1 MYSFDICHLDLPVL
15 NLLKGFDIW
24 ILTLGFSKFMIPR
37 FTHLHVHSQY
47 SLLDGLPKIE
57 ELLNYVKENDMESVA
72 ITDHGVL
79 YGAVEFYKKAKQAGI
94 KPIIGSE
101 IYTALE
107 GMTQKRPN
115 IDNKRYHLVLLVKN
129 ETGYRNLV
137 KLVTKAHLEGFYYKP
152 RIDEELLFQHTE
164 GLIALS
170 ACLQGKIPRLIISG
184 RIEEAEKTALKYQE
198 AFGKGNFYLEIQH
211 HPNISEQIKANK
223 ILIEL
228 SKKHG
233 IPLVATND
241 CHYLRPEDAEA
252 QDILMLIN
260 TGAKPD
266 DPDRLTMRQDD
277 FSMTPPKEMIENFKD
292 VPEALANT
300 QKIVQACNF
309 EFKLGEIK
317 LPHFPMPNQ
326 GDPDEY
332 LRDVCEK
339 RFEKR
344 KKEFKN
350 EKEAKE
356 RMAYELGVVKKTG
369 FASYF
374 LIVADFVE
382 WAKENKIV
390 VGPGRGSV
398 GSSLVA
404 YLTNITNI
412 NPLQHNLLFERFLTS
427 ERISPPDIDLDFA
440 DTRRDEVIE
449 YVSQKYGQDRVA
461 QIITFG
467 TMAARAAIRDVGR
480 VLKYP
485 YSVCDKIAK
494 MIPFG
499 FNLDQTLKQIP
510 EFREAYESDEQIKRL
525 VDLSKKLEGV
535 ARHASTHACGVVI
548 SAEPL
553 DTLVPVQRP
562 TQNDDNIITQYEMH
576 SIEDLGL
583 LKMDFLGLKNLTMI
597 EDTIKLVG
605 ITRGKKIEINEIPQ
619 DDKKTYKLLQKA
631 ETTSIFQLESSGMK
645 KWLRQLQPSN
655 FEDISTM
662 LALYRPGP
670 MQFIPEY
677 VARKQKRKKI
687 AYLHPKLKPI
697 LESTYGLPVFQEQ
710 MMQIAREI
718 AGFSL
723 SEADTLRK
731 AIGKKIPSLLHEQ
744 KEKFISGAIK
754 QGIEKGIA
762 QKIWGWF
769 LPFAQYGFNKC
780 LTGDTEI
787 ISATGNIRTIENIY
801 QESKLKRA
809 YRNIGKSTISLGK
822 NFKFDSGK
830 ILRII
835 QNGKKA
841 VYEIETLSGRKIRAT
856 KEHRFLLFS
865 GWKKLKELNKGD
877 RLAIARFWPI
887 NKMHKIEWPWHKIT
901 LLGYVLSEGNTC
913 QPNGFYLYTNS
924 EEEMKEYVKILE
936 KFNNTKATVS
946 RRMDRNGGYA
956 VYAGRIDL
964 KQKSEAVEWI
974 MNNLNLKY
982 KKTTQKVIPL
992 EAFRLNNNGLSVLL
1006 GSMWNG
1012 DGCISPNQG
1021 FIYYATSSE
1030 NLAKQ
1035 IQALLLRFGILSKL
1049 HKKKFNYRNTV
1060 KTGWT
1065 ISLSRYDNLLKFAEN
1080 IGPHLIAKRKRD
1092 LKRLL
1097 DTHSILKNGKSSM
1110 LFARGT
1116 LDTVP
1121 AEVII
1126 EIRNECQR
1134 ANIPMKTV
1142 ADWAGVSYRLF
1153 QIDCRKKGLQRETL
1167 YKIANILNSERLKN
1181 IAESDIYW
1189 DKIKSIKYIGKEQTY
1204 DLTIRES
1211 HNFVA
1216 NGFIV
1221 HNSHSTGYGIIA
1233 YQTAYLKANFPVE
1246 FMAAVL
1252 ASEKQDVERIAFL
1265 LEECKRM
1272 NIDVLP
1278 PDINESFKY
1287 FTVVDKNKIRFGLLA
1302 IKNVGHNIVQT
1313 IVDERAANGKYQS
1326 IGDFVNKIHSKDLN
1340 KKSMEALI
1348 KAGAF
1353 DKLEE
1358 RNMLLGNLER
1368 LLSCSREIQNNKK
1381 NGQKGLFD
1389 GSRIKTTINLEPME
1403 PASAAEKL
1411 QWEKEL
1417 LGLFVSGHPLETY
1430 QKSIAKKAVP
1440 ILKILQE
1447 LTKTEDQPGFPLNVP
1462 DKIFKKITPG
1472 TRLKICGLISRIK
1485 KIITKSGRPMF
1496 FVKIQDLTGE
1506 IEAIIFPNSAEQY
1519 ANVLRENK
1527 IVLVS
1532 GRVDFKDD
1540 SPKMIVEGIEEI
1552 IEE

>member
-1 MYSFDICHLDLPVL
+1 MSPA
-15 NLLKGFDIW
+15 
-24 ILTLGFSKFMIPR
+24 

-57 ELLNYVKENDMESVA
+57 ELLDYVKKNDMDSVA
-72 ITDHGVL
+72 LTDHGVL

-94 KPIIGSE
+94 KPIIGCEVYMAYES
-101 IYTALE
+101 
-107 GMTQKRPN
+107 MTQKRPK
-115 IDNKRYHLVLLVKN
+115 IDSKRYHLILLVKN
-129 ETGYRNLV
+129 EIGYRNLV
-137 KLVTKAHLEGFYYKP
+137 KMVSKSHLEGFYYKP
-152 RIDEELLFQHTE
+152 RIDEELLFQHAE

-170 ACLQGKIPRLIISG
+170 GCLQGKIPRLIISG
-184 RIEEAEKTALKYQE
+184 RIEEAEKTALKYQK
-198 AFGKGNFYLEIQH
+198 AFGKENFYLEIQH
-211 HPNISEQIKANK
+211 HANIPEQSKINK

-228 SKKHG
+228 SKKHN

-241 CHYLRPEDAEA
+241 CHYLRPDDAEA

-266 DPDRLTMRQDD
+266 DSNRLTMRQDD
-277 FSMTPPKEMIENFKD
+277 FSMTPPKEMAENFKN
-292 VPEALANT
+292 VPEAISNT
-300 QKIVQACNF
+300 QKIVEACNF

-317 LPHFPMPNQ
+317 LPHFPVPNQ
-326 GDPDEY
+326 GNPDQY
-332 LRDVCEK
+332 LKNICER

-350 EKEAKE
+350 EKES
-356 RMAYELGVVKKTG
+356 RDRLDYELEVIEKTG

-398 GSSLVA
+398 GGSLVA

-412 NPLQHNLLFERFLTS
+412 NPLQYNLLFERFLNP
-427 ERISPPDIDLDFA
+427 ERISMPDIDLDFA

-449 YVSQKYGQDRVA
+449 YVSRKYGQERVA

-485 YSVCDKIAK
+485 YSLCDKIAK
-494 MIPFG
+494 MVPLG
-499 FNLDQTLKQIP
+499 FDLDQTLKRVP
-510 EFREAYESDEQIKRL
+510 EFREAYENDEQIKRL
-525 VDLSKKLEGV
+525 IDLSKKLEGV

-548 SAEPL
+548 SAKPL

-562 TQNDDNIITQYEMH
+562 TQSDGNIITQYEMH

-597 EDTIKLVG
+597 EEAIKL
-605 ITRGKKIEINEIPQ
+605 IKATRGEKIEIDEIPQ
-619 DDKKTYKLLQKA
+619 NDKKTYKLLQKA

-645 KWLRQLQPSN
+645 KWLRQLQPST

-677 VARKQKRKKI
+677 VARKQKKKKVE
-687 AYLHPKLKPI
+687 YLHPKLKPI
-697 LESTYGLPVFQEQ
+697 LEATYGLPVFQEQ

-723 SEADTLRK
+723 SEADILRK
-731 AIGKKIPSLLHEQ
+731 AIGKKIPSLLREQ

-754 QGIEKGIA
+754 QDVEKEIA
-762 QKIWGWF
+762 QKIWSWF

-780 LTGDTEI
+780 LTGETKI
-787 ISATGNIRTIENIY
+787 ISPTGHIRTIEDVYN
-801 QESKLKRA
+801 ESKLKRA
-809 YRNIGKSTISLGK
+809 YRYTGKSVISLNENLK
-822 NFKFDSGK
+822 FKAGK
-830 ILRII
+830 ILEINK
-835 QNGKKA
+835 NGKKP
-841 VYEIETLSGRKIRAT
+841 VYEITACSGRRIKAT
-856 KEHRFLLFS
+856 TEHKFLIFS
-865 GWKKLKELNKGD
+865 GWKKLEKLKKGD
-877 RLAIARFWPI
+877 RIAIARSWPTHKMAKI
-887 NKMHKIEWPWHKIT
+887 NWSWHKT
-901 LLGYVLSEGNTC
+901 ALLGYALSEGNLC
-913 QPNGFYLYTNS
+913 HPHGFYLYTNS
-924 EEEMKEYVKILE
+924 KEMLKEYVKILE
-936 KFNNTKATVS
+936 KFKNTKATVS
-946 RRMDRNGGYA
+946 ERKEIEKRGRYS
-956 VYAGRIDL
+956 VYAGRINL
-964 KQKSEAVEWI
+964 KQKSEAVDWI
-974 MNNLNLKY
+974 MDELNLKY
-982 KKTTQKVIPL
+982 KKATQKFIPL
-992 EAFRLNNNGLSVLL
+992 DAFKLENNKLGVLL
-1006 GSMWNG
+1006 GAMWNG
-1012 DGCISPNQG
+1012 DGCIDSKTG
-1021 FIYYATSSE
+1021 SIYYATSSQQ
-1030 NLAKQ
+1030 LAEQ
-1035 IQALLLRFGILSKL
+1035 VQNLLLRFGIVSKL
-1049 HKKKFNYRNTV
+1049 HKKKFNYRDTQ
-1060 KTGWT
+1060 KIGWT
-1065 ISLSRYDNLLKFAEN
+1065 INFSRYDNLLKFSEN
-1080 IGPHLIAKRKRD
+1080 IGPHLIDKRKRD
-1092 LKRLL
+1092 FQQILN
-1097 DTHSILKNGKSSM
+1097 THPILKIDDDSVLS
-1110 LFARGT
+1110 ARGT

-1121 AEVII
+1121 TEVII

-1153 QIDCRKKGLQRETL
+1153 QIDRRKKGLQRETL
-1167 YKIANILNSERLKN
+1167 SKIANVLDSERLKN
-1181 IAESDIYW
+1181 LAKSDIYW
-1189 DKIKSIKYIGKEQTY
+1189 DRIKSIRYIGKQETY
-1204 DLTIRES
+1204 DLTIQKN
-1211 HNFVA
+1211 HNFTA

-1233 YQTAYLKANFPVE
+1233 YQTAYLKANYPVE

-1272 NIDVLP
+1272 NIEVLP
-1278 PDINESFKY
+1278 PDINESFKN
-1287 FTVVDKNKIRFGLLA
+1287 FAVVDKNKIRFGLLA
-1302 IKNVGHNIVQT
+1302 IKNVGHNIVET
-1313 IVDERAANGKYQS
+1313 IVNERAAHGKYQS
-1326 IGDFVNKIHSKDLN
+1326 IGDFVNRTLSKDLN

-1348 KAGAF
+1348 KTGAF

-1368 LLSCSREIQNNKK
+1368 LLTCSREIQNNKK

-1389 GSRIKTTINLEPME
+1389 GSKMKTTINLEQME
-1403 PASAAEKL
+1403 PAGAAEKL

-1417 LGLFVSGHPLETY
+1417 LGLFVSGHPLETCP
-1430 QKSIAKKAVP
+1430 KSVAKKTVP
-1440 ILKILQE
+1440 ISKILQE

-1462 DKIFKKITPG
+1462 DKIFKKIMPG

-1519 ANVLRENK
+1519 AHVLQENK
-1527 IVLVS
+1527 IVIVS

-1540 SPKMIVEGIEEI
+1540 SPKMIVDGIEEI